1 LSEEDSIPQSHTA
14 DEYGYLD
21 AKKLFNNFGVTR
33 VPNNK
38 FLLGIGDNPI
48 GINFKISD
56 ANKVH
61 FEFLKAN
68 T

>member
-1 LSEEDSIPQSHTA
+1 LSEEDSIPQSHIA

-21 AKKLFNNFGVTR
+21 AKKHFNNFGVTR
-33 VPNNK
+33 VPNK

-56 ANKVH
+56 ANKSH

>member
-1 LSEEDSIPQSHTA
+1 LSEGGSIPTYSTA
-14 DEYGYLD
+14 DEYGYLGGNRT
-21 AKKLFNNFGVTR
+21 FNNFGVTR
-33 VPNNK
+33 VPNK

-56 ANKVH
+56 ANKAH